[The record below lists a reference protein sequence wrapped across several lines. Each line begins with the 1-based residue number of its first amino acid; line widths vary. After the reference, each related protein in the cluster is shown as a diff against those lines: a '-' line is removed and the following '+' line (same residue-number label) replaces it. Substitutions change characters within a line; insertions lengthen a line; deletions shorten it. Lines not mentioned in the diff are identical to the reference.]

1 MLLRTK
7 ILDIEANGEY
17 IVILNQQDIEKI
29 GFSETGRV
37 TIQKGEKKITAIY
50 NISKDLQ
57 AGIIAVYRRVAE
69 KLDLKE
75 GDEIEVESAPQP
87 HSVEFIRRKIKGEK
101 LTKEAALA
109 IVRDAVDNKLT
120 KPELAAFVTALTT
133 MGIDLDEA
141 SYLTEAMVETGK
153 KMVWPENEIVLD
165 KHSIGGVPGD
175 KTTMIVVPIVASLG
189 YKIPKSSSRAITN
202 VAGTADRVEAIM
214 PVELSLEEA
223 YEVVKKTNGCMVWGG
238 NLDLAP
244 ADDIFI
250 KIENPLKIDPLMLAS
265 IMAKKKAMG
274 SKYVVIDIPIG
285 KEVKIK
291 SVQDGEDLARKFIE
305 LGKKLGMKV
314 NALLTYGEQPIG
326 HAIGPALEARE
337 TLEVLTANRIEADL
351 IDKATDLVATVLEMV
366 GVENAKQK
374 ALEALKSGKAGKKF
388 REIIEAQGGDPNIK
402 PEDIPVGKYTSV
414 IEAKR
419 DGFVILI
426 RNSELIKIGRM
437 LGAPTYKGSG
447 MIIHKKLGQKVK
459 KNEPLLTL
467 YSDNLNKLEKTLKY
481 IEENE
486 IEPMVIGDKLEM
498 TLKKISY
505 H

>member
-1 MLLRTK
+1 MLLRVK

-17 IVILNQQDIEKI
+17 VVVLNEKDIEKI

-37 TIQKGEKKITAIY
+37 IIKKGEKYLTAIY
-50 NISKDLQ
+50 NISNDIKKQ
-57 AGIIAVYRRVAE
+57 TIAVYKRVAE
-69 KLDLKE
+69 KLNLKD
-75 GDEIEVESAPQP
+75 GDEVEVESAPQP
-87 HSVEFIRRKIKGEK
+87 FSVEYIRRKIRGEK
-101 LTKEAALA
+101 LTREAAFS
-109 IVRDAVDNKLT
+109 IVRDAVENKLT

-175 KTTMIVVPIVASLG
+175 KTTMLVVPIVASLG

-202 VAGTADRVEAIM
+202 VAGTADRVESIM
-214 PVELSLEEA
+214 PVDLSLEEA

-274 SKYVVIDIPIG
+274 SKYVVIDIPVG
-285 KEVKIK
+285 KEVKVK

-305 LGKKLGMKV
+305 LGKKLNMKV
-314 NALLTYGEQPIG
+314 SALLTYGEQPIG
-326 HAIGPALEARE
+326 HAIGPALEAKE
-337 TLEVLTANRIEADL
+337 ALEVLDGKRIEPDL
-351 IDKATDLVATVLEMV
+351 IDKATDLVAMLLEMV
-366 GVENAKQK
+366 GVKDAKQK
-374 ALEALKSGKAGKKF
+374 ALDALKSGKAGKKF

-402 PEDIPVGKYTSV
+402 SEDIPIGKYTFT
-414 IEAKR
+414 IEANK

-447 MIIHKKLGQKVK
+447 IIIHKKLREKVK
-459 KNEPLLTL
+459 KGDKLLTL
-467 YSDNLNKLEKTLKY
+467 YSDNLNKMEKTIKY
-481 IEENE
+481 IEENL
-486 IEPMVIGDKLEM
+486 IEPVVIGDKIEM
-498 TLKKISY
+498 TLKKIGG
-505 H
+505 